1 MRPVSSASSMR
12 GGAVQPMSTWPLM
25 TWVKVGGGLPVAVGF
40 TVTPAI
46 LASAM
51 TMTCVDEPVVE

>member
-1 MRPVSSASSMR
+1 MR